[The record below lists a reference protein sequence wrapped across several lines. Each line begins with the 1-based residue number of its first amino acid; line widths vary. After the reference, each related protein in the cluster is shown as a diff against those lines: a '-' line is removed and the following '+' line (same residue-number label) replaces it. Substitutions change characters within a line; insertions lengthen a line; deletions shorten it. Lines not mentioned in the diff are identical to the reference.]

1 MHTACTRNCFFAAA
15 YRHCNHEH
23 GACLCVPCSEVAW
36 HYLISLRGFLASR
49 CAGCQQHFA
58 NVLRR
63 PQHTGTAEVYNTQLA
78 EQHETAK
85 ILETIAS

>member
-1 MHTACTRNCFFAAA
+1 M
-15 YRHCNHEH
+15 
-23 GACLCVPCSEVAW
+23 PCSEVAW